1 MARARQGVTIND
13 VARRAGVSIATVSR
27 AANGRY
33 GVSPATVER
42 VQAAIEELGYES
54 SLVARS
60 LRSSRTG
67 VIGIITSDFEP
78 FSAELLKGAAQA
90 VRGSGLDLIVYSSG
104 APSGADAHTWEQRN
118 LTRLSGTL
126 TDGTILVTPWLTE
139 VVSVAPVVAV
149 DPKAGAS
156 GIPSVSSDS
165 FSGAVTAVEHLIA
178 LGHRRIALIA
188 GRPDLESA
196 RLREQGY
203 RQAHN
208 RAGIPLDP
216 GLIAPG
222 HYDPD
227 IAARAA
233 RDLLTRGR
241 PPSGIFAAND
251 LSAIRSL
258 EVAAEMGLCVPDDIS
273 VVGFDNIP
281 EAAQTT
287 PGLTTIE
294 QPIQWMGVEA
304 VRLLRRLIDDPEDD
318 PTGVTLPTKLV
329 VRGSCG
335 RPRPDLL

>member
-1 MARARQGVTIND
+1 MAAARPGVTIND

-42 VQAAIEELGYES
+42 VREAIAELGYES

-60 LRSSRTG
+60 LRSRRTG

-90 VRGSGLDLIVYSSG
+90 VRGSGLDLIVYSGG
-104 APSGADAHTWEQRN
+104 APSGADAHGWEQRN

-149 DPKAGAS
+149 DPKANDS

-165 FSGAVTAVEHLIA
+165 LSGARAAVDHLVQ

-188 GRPDLESA
+188 GRQDLQSA

-203 RQAHN
+203 RQALEE
-208 RAGIPLDP
+208 AGIALDP
-216 GLIAPG
+216 ALIG
-222 HYDPD
+222 RGDYDPD
-227 IAARAA
+227 VAAGSVRQ
-233 RDLLTRGR
+233 LLTMRQR
-241 PPSGIFAAND
+241 PTAIFAAND
-251 LSAIRSL
+251 LSAIRCM
-258 EVAAEMGLCVPDDIS
+258 EVARDLGLSVPDDVS

-281 EAAQTT
+281 EAARTH
-287 PGLTTIE
+287 PSLTTVE
-294 QPIQWMGVEA
+294 QPIQQMGFEA
-304 VRLLRRLIDDPEDD
+304 VQLLRRLIDEPDD
-318 PTGVTLPTKLV
+318 APTDVTLPTHLV
-329 VRGSCG
+329 IRESSG
-335 RPRPDLL
+335 RPPQA